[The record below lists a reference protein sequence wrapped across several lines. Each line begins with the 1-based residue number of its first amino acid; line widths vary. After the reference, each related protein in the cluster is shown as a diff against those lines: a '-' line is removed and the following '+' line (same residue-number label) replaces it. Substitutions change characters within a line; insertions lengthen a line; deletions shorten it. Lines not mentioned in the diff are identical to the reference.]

1 MYPFLFPEVFGY
13 NLPMYDLLIVLGC
26 FIMILYIAHRL
37 DNEEGFTREK
47 TNKVIVLVIMS
58 LFFALFT
65 SWVADGIFHSIQSGE
80 PQFGSITFLGGLVGG
95 VVIFIV
101 MIKLF
106 FKDLNFHLRKLMN
119 VILTGVI
126 LAHGFGRIGCFCA
139 GCCYGVPT
147 KSCLGVIFPYGL
159 SKNEYDTAVFPTQL
173 FEAIFLFVLFIL
185 LTNVKRFKKFQI
197 EVYLILYG
205 VFRFLLEFIRGDDR
219 GVLLPI
225 FVTQYNVYPTP
236 SQFMSLI
243 LVGVGVFYLYKHRK
257 QTTIEV

>member
-1 MYPFLFPEVFGY
+1 MYPYLLPDIFGY
-13 NLPMYDLLIVLGC
+13 TVPMYEMFIIIGC
-26 FIMILYIAHRL
+26 FFMLVYIAHRL
-37 DNEEGFTREK
+37 DTKEGFTK
-47 TNKVIVLVIMS
+47 QQTNKVLILVILS
-58 LFFALFT
+58 LFFALFA
-65 SWVADGIFHSIQSGE
+65 SWVLDGIFHTIQTGE
-80 PQFGSITFLGGLVGG
+80 TDFGSITFLGGLIGG
-95 VVIFIV
+95 VTFFIFI
-101 MIKLF
+101 IKMF
-106 FKDLNFHLRKLMN
+106 YKDLAIHLRKMMN

-126 LAHGFGRIGCFCA
+126 LAHGFGRVGCFCA

-185 LTNVKRFKKFQI
+185 LTRVERFKRFQI
-197 EVYLILYG
+197 EVYLITYG

-243 LVGVGVFYLYKHRK
+243 LVGVGVFYLYRHRK
-257 QTTIEV
+257 NTTIAV